1 MEIKPKTKT
10 NPAVQMPI
18 SAIVHPVDKIAG
30 EIHVPGDKSISHR
43 VAMFSGM
50 SSGTSEVENYL
61 QSEDC
66 VNTLRSME
74 VLGARSWETPDG
86 KLHIQG
92 TGGRFIQPAGPLDIG
107 NSGTSIRLLSGI
119 LAACPFTSVLTGDDS
134 LRARPMKRI
143 KEPLEMLGA
152 KVELT
157 GEKGT
162 APITITG
169 GRLKGIDYLLPV
181 ASAQVKSC
189 IMLAGLYAEGVTR
202 VTEPVHTRDH
212 TERLFSELGLPIT
225 QKGLQAE
232 ITGLGAKGPVI
243 KARPYIIPGDFSS
256 AAFWMV
262 AVAAR
267 PGATLVI
274 RNVGLNPRRT
284 AMLDVLR
291 SAGVS
296 VDVKPYKKTNHIEP
310 AGDVIVKGGKLKP
323 FEVGGD
329 LIPNLIDEL
338 PVIFVLAALTPGT
351 SVIRDAK
358 ELRVKESDRISTMAG
373 NLRLMGVDA
382 QEQPDGMIVN
392 GGKPFVP
399 EASVRSYGDHR
410 IAMSMAVLGT
420 YATAPV
426 VIQNV
431 ACVDTSYPGFWDHL
445 RSLGGH
451 VE

>member
-1 MEIKPKTKT
+1 MDT
-10 NPAVQMPI
+10 NTTAKNSVAAPIPI
-18 SAIVHPVDKIAG
+18 SRIVHPVAKISG
-30 EIHVPGDKSISHR
+30 ELKVPGDKSISHR
-43 VAMFSGM
+43 VAMLAGM
-50 SSGTSEVENYL
+50 ASGTSIVENYL

-66 VNTLRSME
+66 INTLKAME
-74 VLGARSWETPDG
+74 ALGARSFETPDG

-92 TGGRFIQPAGPLDIG
+92 TGGKFMEPAGTLDIG
-107 NSGTSIRLLSGI
+107 NSGTSMRLLTGI
-119 LAACPFTSVLTGDDS
+119 LAGSSITVELTGDDS
-134 LRARPMKRI
+134 LRSRPMKRI
-143 KEPLEMLGA
+143 KEPLEMMGA

-162 APITITG
+162 APLRITG
-169 GRLKGIDYLLPV
+169 GKLKGIDYLLPV

-189 IMLAGLYAEGVTR
+189 IMLAGLYAEGITR

-212 TERLFSELGLPIT
+212 TERLLAALDLPIT
-225 QKGLQAE
+225 VKGLQVE
-232 ITGLGAKGPVI
+232 IKGLGAKGPSI

-267 PGATLVI
+267 PGQSVTI

-291 SAGVS
+291 QAGATVT
-296 VDVKPYKKTNHIEP
+296 VKEYKGTDHVEP
-310 AGDVIVKGGKLKP
+310 AGDITIKGAVLKP

-329 LIPNLIDEL
+329 AIPNLIDEL
-338 PVIFVLAALTPGT
+338 PVIFVLAALIKGK
-351 SVIRDAK
+351 SVIRDAQ
-358 ELRVKESDRISTMAG
+358 ELRVKESDRIATMAG

-382 QEQPDGMIVN
+382 QETPDGMIVN
-392 GGKPFVP
+392 GGSPIQP
-399 EASVRSYGDHR
+399 SSSVRSYGDHR
-410 IAMSMAVLGT
+410 IAMSMAILGT
-420 YATAPV
+420 YAETPLV
-426 VIQNV
+426 VQNV

-445 RSLGGH
+445 RELGGH